1 MNDLNALFWNPIT
14 LIAGL
19 LALFF
24 TLMAYIRRRMSRR
37 ARAAKKAEKP
47 YRVSDP
53 YTPPVIQPAPEPVID
68 TSSPM
73 LTTSKSKANNKY
85 FRQFGQPNPAPQDK
99 HAEPTDY
106 IWE

>member
-1 MNDLNALFWNPIT
+1 MNDLNTLFWNPIT

-19 LALFF
+19 LAVFF
-24 TLMAYIRRRMSRR
+24 TLMAYVRRRMSRR
-37 ARAAKKAEKP
+37 ARANKKAEKP

-53 YTPPVIQPAPEPVID
+53 YTPPVIQPTPEPMIEPPPQLL
-68 TSSPM
+68 SNG
-73 LTTSKSKANNKY
+73 KGKANNKY

>member
-19 LALFF
+19 LAVFF
-24 TLMAYIRRRMSRR
+24 TLMAYVRRRMSRR

-53 YTPPVIQPAPEPVID
+53 YTPPVIQPTPEPVID
-68 TSSPM
+68 QSHQM
-73 LTTSKSKANNKY
+73 LTTGKNKTNNKF
-85 FRQFGQPNPAPQDK
+85 FRQFGQPNPTPQDK
-99 HAEPTDY
+99 NAEPTDY